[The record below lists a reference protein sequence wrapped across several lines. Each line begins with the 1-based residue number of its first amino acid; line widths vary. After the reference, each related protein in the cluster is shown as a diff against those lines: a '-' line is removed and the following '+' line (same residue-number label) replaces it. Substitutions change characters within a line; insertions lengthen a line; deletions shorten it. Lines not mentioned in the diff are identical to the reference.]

1 MSKHLSA
8 TSMMEKSPIGAAE
21 LTVVVPTHNERDNV
35 RPLYEHLKIA
45 LRDIAWEAI
54 FVDDESSDG
63 TSQLLLSL
71 AKDDARVRIVER
83 IHRSGL
89 ATAIVEGMMASSS
102 PFIAVID
109 CDLQH
114 DEKLLP
120 KMLAELRGDTT
131 LDVVI
136 GSRHV
141 EGGGI
146 VDWSKWRQL
155 VSKVGKIAVNLIL
168 PPGVH
173 DPMSGFFMLRREFL
187 WQYVGNLTGRGFK
200 ILVDLLHVG
209 RKTCHFKE
217 IPYQFRAR
225 TSGESKLDARAVG
238 DLFVQIIDHLIGR
251 VIPIEFLLFVIV
263 GLVGLLVHGFILY
276 VCYRLIEIPFVYSQI
291 SSALTTMAFNYYLN
305 NVITF
310 RGRQWKGRGV
320 FIGLLIFYAFCS
332 FGLVVSVSVSLLLI
346 DFTHSWLLS
355 GIIGALF
362 GGVWNYSTNNS
373 LNWRSARN

>member
-1 MSKHLSA
+1 MID
-8 TSMMEKSPIGAAE
+8 TSHIGAPE

-35 RPLYEHLKIA
+35 RPLYEHLKTA
-45 LRDIAWEAI
+45 LRGIAWEAI

-89 ATAIVEGMMASSS
+89 ATAIIEGMMASSS
-102 PFIAVID
+102 PYIAVID

-120 KMLAELRGDTT
+120 KMLAELRADTT
-131 LDVVI
+131 LDVAI

-146 VDWSKWRQL
+146 VEWSEWRQF
-155 VSKVGKIAVNLIL
+155 VSKVGKSIVNWIL

-173 DPMSGFFMLRREFL
+173 DPMSGFFMVRRDFLR
-187 WQYVGNLTGRGFK
+187 QHVGHLTGRGFK
-200 ILVDLLHVG
+200 ILVDLLHVA
-209 RKTCHFKE
+209 RKTCRFKE
-217 IPYQFRAR
+217 IPYQFRPR
-225 TSGESKLDARAVG
+225 TSGESKLSARAVG
-238 DLFVQIIDHLIGR
+238 DLFVQIVDHLIGR
-251 VIPIEFLLFVIV
+251 VVPIEFLLFVVV
-263 GLVGLLVHGFILY
+263 GLVGLLVHSVVLY
-276 VCYRLIEIPFVYSQI
+276 TCYRLMEMPFVYSQI

-310 RGRQWKGRGV
+310 RGREWKGRGIL
-320 FIGLLIFYAFCS
+320 IGLLIFYAFCS
-332 FGLVVSVSVSLLLI
+332 FGLIVSVSVALLLF

-373 LNWRSARN
+373 LNWRGARN